1 MQNNLSPAQLAD
13 KRLNYLLNHDP
24 LLQPGK
30 RLEVL
35 QEFETEYT
43 GRRVERM
50 RQSQESKLSK
60 QVELLQSKDAELRNY
75 VVTMDGVDY
84 KREVDVFTN
93 IPGLKDIYRGSIS
106 EARDAKTQSMKS
118 SVTADAEHTAKIRQE
133 PDIIMVDCND
143 STELRSSSQFK
154 ASVTDKPTV
163 GTKKVEPIATSL
175 MRELDR

>member
-1 MQNNLSPAQLAD
+1 MQNKLSPAQLAD
-13 KRLNYLLNHDP
+13 RRLNYLLNHDP

-43 GRRVERM
+43 GKRVERM
-50 RQSQESKLSK
+50 RLSQESKLSR
-60 QVELLQSKDAELRNY
+60 QVEMLKSKDAELRDY

-84 KREVDVFTN
+84 KQEVDVFTN

-106 EARDAKTQSMKS
+106 EARKSMKS

-133 PDIIMVDCND
+133 PDVIIVDCND
-143 STELRSSSQFK
+143 STEMRSSSQFK
-154 ASVTDKPTV
+154 ASVTDKPNV
-163 GTKKVEPIATSL
+163 EARKVKPIPTSL